1 MIAYGIRLL
10 TRSDEPAF
18 RRVRLDALRLHPTAF
33 TASYENDATSTPD
46 ALASRLLDPPSHMFG
61 GFTADGA
68 LVGTTG
74 LRLQPG
80 IKTRHKGLVF
90 AVYVD
95 AAHRG
100 TGLARALLETT
111 IARARFEQLKVVHL
125 TVTVGNDGARRL
137 YTELGF
143 RTYGIEPRGLCVD
156 GVFHNEELMAL
167 DLD

>member
-10 TRSDEPAF
+10 TRLDEPAF

-33 TASYENDATSTPD
+33 GASYESDARTTPEE
-46 ALASRLLDPPSHMFG
+46 LASRLLDPPSYMFG

-68 LVGTTG
+68 LVGTTA
-74 LRLQPG
+74 LRLQTS
-80 IKTRHKGLVF
+80 IKTRHKGSVF

-100 TGLARALLETT
+100 TRLARALVETA
-111 IARARFEQLKVVHL
+111 IARARDEQIKVVHL
-125 TVTVGNDGARRL
+125 TVAVGNDAARRL
-137 YTELGF
+137 YTGLGF
-143 RTYGIEPRGLCVD
+143 RPYGVERRGLCVD
-156 GVFHNEELMAL
+156 GVFLDEELMAL